1 MSTFPLTP
9 VQGGHSTMSAKG
21 KKATSLE
28 RQLLADCV
36 EKLENRRAPKISQ
49 M

>member
-28 RQLLADCV
+28 RQLLA
-36 EKLENRRAPKISQ
+36 RSGRS
-49 M
+49 